1 MLAIERLYPV
11 KDMGE
16 FQHLDAKCQ
25 IGAMILPSNDA
36 EVTDGKGR
44 D

>member
-1 MLAIERLYPV
+1 LDV
-11 KDMGE
+11 KIGK
-16 FQHLDAKCQ
+16 AKCQ